1 VVEYWNLRRRQIFLG
16 AIFVALLLLTIGQSG
31 SSDTDFTVRLINARS
46 GKPLKEVT
54 VTISA
59 WNGEWKYDPKKP
71 SAKKTT
77 IDATTDAEGRALFRL
92 AQPLP
97 EHIGFLLVP
106 PDDFA
111 GCCRR
116 QNFSPEKVLQ
126 SGAVADYDQSKCG
139 ELKSKAVPKPGETV
153 IFEKKLT
160 VWEKMGREIP

>member
-1 VVEYWNLRRRQIFLG
+1 MLERWNLRGRQVFLG
-16 AIFVALLLLTIGQSG
+16 ALFVPLFLLTTGQSVL
-31 SSDTDFTVRLINARS
+31 SDTDFTVRLINARS
-46 GKPLKEVT
+46 GKPLKDVA

-71 SAKKTT
+71 SAKKTK
-77 IDATTDAEGRALFRL
+77 IHATTDAEGRALFRL

-111 GCCRR
+111 GCCCG
-116 QNFSPEKVLQ
+116 QNLSPEKVLQ
-126 SGAVADYDQSKCG
+126 SGAIADYDQSKCG
-139 ELKSKAVPKPGETV
+139 DLKSKVVPKPGEIV

-160 VWEKMGREIP
+160 ALERMRREIP